1 MPNESVGK
9 VLLTSETEVFGG
21 HLTIP
26 KYEVVDCGTF
36 YEVTFFCISPKN
48 LLGNFFYKFNVKL
61 RGAAVFCRVPL
72 ERLVLPQSVLPV
84 TWPSMKMSHCNNAKS
99 LRVNLVDQ
107 SV

>member
-48 LLGNFFYKFNVKL
+48 LLGNFFYSLNDLTEGCGVHLAASPSSQMLANYSLCLRASITPLILFKL
-61 RGAAVFCRVPL
+61 VF
-72 ERLVLPQSVLPV
+72 Q
-84 TWPSMKMSHCNNAKS
+84 A
-99 LRVNLVDQ
+99 
-107 SV
+107 